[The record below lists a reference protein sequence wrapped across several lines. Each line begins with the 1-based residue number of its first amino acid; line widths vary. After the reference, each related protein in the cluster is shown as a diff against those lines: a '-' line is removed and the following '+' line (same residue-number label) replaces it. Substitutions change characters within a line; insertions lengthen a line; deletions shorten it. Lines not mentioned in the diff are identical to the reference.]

1 MWTRCGHECGLRG
14 VPMTVAILPP
24 VSPPNA
30 RELKAH
36 ADFLVI
42 ASRYTRLRRAGR
54 QYVGLC
60 PFHSERHPS
69 FYVEPKKKLWK
80 CFGCGAGG
88 DMFAFVMHV
97 EGCDFLDALRIVAT
111 LSGVASES
119 GPRSGPRFR
128 ASVGASPGPAKQGT
142 QHSQSTQKSRA
153 QILVALSATDRRLA
167 RIAAT
172 NAEESRALW
181 TPCQPDRIADF
192 PLPEKAG

>member
-1 MWTRCGHECGLRG
+1 
-14 VPMTVAILPP
+14 MTVAILPP

-36 ADFLVI
+36 ADFLAI

-69 FYVEPKKKLWK
+69 FYVEPEKKIWK

-97 EGCDFLDALRIVAT
+97 EGCDFLDALRFVAT
-111 LSGVASES
+111 LSGVASAS

-128 ASVGASPGPAKQGT
+128 ASVGASPSAAKRQSIY
-142 QHSQSTQKSRA
+142 SQSTQESRA
-153 QILVALSATDRRLA
+153 QISASLDAADRRLA

-172 NAEESRALW
+172 NSAASAALA
-181 TPCQPDRIADF
+181 TACE
-192 PLPEKAG
+192 PERGGRVFFT